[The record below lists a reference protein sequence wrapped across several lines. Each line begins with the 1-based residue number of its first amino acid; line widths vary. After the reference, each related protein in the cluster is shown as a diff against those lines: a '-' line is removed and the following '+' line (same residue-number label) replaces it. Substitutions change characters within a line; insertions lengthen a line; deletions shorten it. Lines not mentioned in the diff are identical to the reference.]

1 MKRKVFDLRAW
12 PRVTDH
18 TQSVTALPEHL
29 IVDYVAHTV
38 ARPLDV
44 PTPGA
49 AHQTRVLDS
58 GFRWVR
64 AHPRSGEGAAGYAV
78 TAMLD
83 TAGRP
88 AQFYTDLHGGEG
100 LHDSGLPWH
109 DDLYLDVIGVP
120 GPLDPWQ
127 VQATEII
134 DGDELE
140 EAVAA
145 GLVTP
150 EISARTWAHAR
161 RIAAQMQAGM
171 LSELAVLRAYVHAH
185 PNRT

>member
-1 MKRKVFDLRAW
+1 MKRKVFDLRDW
-12 PRVTDH
+12 PRVPDH
-18 TQSVTALPEHL
+18 ACAVTHTPDHAL
-29 IVDYVAHTV
+29 VDYVAHTV

-44 PTPGA
+44 ATPGA
-49 AHQTRVLDS
+49 LHQTRVLDS

-64 AHPRSGEGAAGYAV
+64 AHPRSGEGTAGYAV

-88 AQFYTDLHGGEG
+88 AQFYIDLHGGEG
-100 LHDSGLPWH
+100 LHESGFPWH
-109 DDLYLDVIGVP
+109 DDLYLDVIGRP
-120 GPLDPWQ
+120 DPLDPWQ

-140 EAVAA
+140 EAVTA

-150 EISARTWAHAR
+150 DIAARTWAHAR
-161 RIAAQMQAGM
+161 QIAAQLQAGT
-171 LSELAVLRAYVHAH
+171 LPELEVLRAYVAAH
-185 PNRT
+185 RATP